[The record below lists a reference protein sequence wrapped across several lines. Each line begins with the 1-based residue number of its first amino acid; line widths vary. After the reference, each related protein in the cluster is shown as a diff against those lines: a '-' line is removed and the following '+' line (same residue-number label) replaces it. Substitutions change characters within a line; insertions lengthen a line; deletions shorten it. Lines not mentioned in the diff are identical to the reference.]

1 MADLYVL
8 GGQQRALRPLSGGLD
23 WYEYEKGLILEI
35 GEDRKPRVRVEYI
48 SPVEARVEPDP
59 VVLFKSGTIAGDRLY
74 ACTQTEVLI
83 YALPGFELVTY
94 VSIPLFNDLHH
105 VRPSTD
111 GNLLVAV
118 SGLDLVVEVSLG
130 GQVIHEWSVLD
141 EDPWARF
148 SRDVDYRK
156 VRTTKPHHAHPNQVF
171 YINDEPW
178 ATRFE
183 QRDAVSLVD
192 RRRRI
197 PIDLERVHDGLVHGD
212 CVYFT
217 TVDGHV
223 VIADTNTLKVVDVL
237 DLNKMVDPDTLLGWA
252 RGIHMGEDGLW
263 VGFSRIRPTRF
274 RENVAWVA
282 RGFKQSRPTHVARFD
297 LARGRCVETID
308 LEPAGLGAVFSVLPA
323 FPDLPEIP
331 APGVE
336 LAGAGN

>member
-1 MADLYVL
+1 MTNLYVL
-8 GGQQRALRPLSGGLD
+8 GGQQRALRPLSGGLA
-23 WYEYEKGLILEI
+23 WYEYERGLILEI
-35 GEDRKPRVRVEYI
+35 GEDRKPRVRIEYV
-48 SPVEARVEPDP
+48 SPPEACVNEDP
-59 VVLFKSGTIAGDRLY
+59 VVLFKSGTIVGDRLY

-83 YALPGFELVTY
+83 YSLPDLRLVNY

-105 VRPSTD
+105 VRPSVN

-118 SGLDLVVEVSLG
+118 SGLDMVVEVTLE
-130 GQVIHEWSVLD
+130 GQVLREWSVLE
-141 EDPWARF
+141 EDPWERF
-148 SRDVDYRK
+148 SRNVDYRR

-171 YINDEPW
+171 YIGDEPW

-223 VIADTNTLKVVDVL
+223 VIADTKSLKVVDVL
-237 DLNKMVDPDTLLGWA
+237 DLNRMVDPDTLLGWA
-252 RGIHMGEDGLW
+252 RGIHLGEDGLW

-297 LARGRCVETID
+297 LTRNCCVEWID
-308 LEPAGLGAVFSVLPA
+308 LEPTGLGAVFSVLPA
-323 FPDLPEIP
+323 TPGSPESPVI
-331 APGVE
+331 GGI
-336 LAGAGN
+336 LDGTGN